1 MHQLGP
7 YQFGQYQMLY
17 PQPIDIPTLLF
28 INDLNKKNN
37 ATNTTN
43 ATTNATTNTTNAT
56 NQTNDDGLATTLKDF
71 IKLNY
76 ALNLRRMIFMDNQRY
91 YEARMRYYKKKGRN
105 KVKISAYPIA
115 YDSIPRLIESPY
127 YNLAYY

>member
-43 ATTNATTNTTNAT
+43 ATTNAT
-56 NQTNDDGLATTLKDF
+56 NDDELATTLKDF

-105 KVKISAYPIA
+105 KVKISAYPIS

-127 YNLAYY
+127 YNFSYY

>member
-1 MHQLGP
+1 MYQLGP
-7 YQFGQYQMLY
+7 HRFGQYQMLY
-17 PQPIDIPTLLF
+17 PQPLDIPTLMF
-28 INDLNKKNN
+28 INDLNKKDDK
-37 ATNTTN
+37 
-43 ATTNATTNTTNAT
+43 
-56 NQTNDDGLATTLKDF
+56 TNDKTDDEKDTLSTSLKDF

-127 YNLAYY
+127 YNFSYY

>member
-37 ATNTTN
+37 TTN
-43 ATTNATTNTTNAT
+43 ATTNATTNE
-56 NQTNDDGLATTLKDF
+56 DSLGTTLKDF

-105 KVKISAYPIA
+105 KVKISAYPIS